1 MSGDGDAADTAGLA
15 MPYGPWRRW
24 VRALRAHHRRRRAD
38 DDGDRTYLAY
48 GFTLLALMYGPI
60 LWTTLAQA
68 GVPLGEGAGWSV
80 RGTLVVAGTV
90 VVAAAGLGG
99 VVLARLGAPLWVTR
113 TDAAY
118 VLSGVWDPRAV
129 LWRRVLVLV
138 AVAGV
143 LAALVGSALAFGALD
158 AAGTPAGAGTLTA
171 WGACAAGVAMLPLTL
186 AVAAQCP
193 RWRTTARVAAA
204 LIAAVGVL
212 VAVQGADFP
221 VGTAVLGA
229 DVLCVDPSGCAPL
242 PVRDGVAPA
251 GPPAA
256 VVGWAA
262 GLAVVCGWLLLAV
275 LPRDLDADVTAEA
288 WSRTVAT
295 GEALGA
301 GDATGV
307 RAVAGPAR
315 LTGRRR
321 TFPRILLP
329 SVPLVARD
337 VLALSRRPAVLLGS
351 LPAGVA
357 GAALLA
363 LAAGGGPG
371 AAPAAVGG
379 GVVLYA
385 AAAAWTGGLRDL
397 AEQAEP
403 GGLLPGGPSRAVRG
417 HLPVPVAL
425 GAVSGALGLLVA
437 AVLAGV
443 DGSSVVLVGTGL
455 VVALGARVWVAGATQ
470 APPEVFTPVAGPTGD
485 LSTVMVIAW
494 FLRAWLVVIGSA
506 WVVARLGLTWVP
518 LVVVVVVALAA
529 AGARRLD
536 RG

>member
-1 MSGDGDAADTAGLA
+1 MSGDGDAADTAGPVAA

-24 VRALRAHHRRRRAD
+24 VRALRAHHRRRRS
-38 DDGDRTYLAY
+38 DDGERTYLAY
-48 GFTLLALMYGPI
+48 GFTLLALTYGPI

-68 GVPLGEGAGWSV
+68 GLPLGDSAGWSV
-80 RGTLVVAGTV
+80 RGMLVVTGIV

-99 VVLARLGAPLWVTR
+99 VLLARLGAPLWVTR

-158 AAGTPAGAGTLTA
+158 AAGTPAGAGALTA

-193 RWRTTARVAAA
+193 RWRTTARVAAV
-204 LIAAVGVL
+204 LVAAVGAL

-221 VGTAVLGA
+221 
-229 DVLCVDPSGCAPL
+229 
-242 PVRDGVAPA
+242 VAPA

-275 LPRDLDADVTAEA
+275 LPRDLDADLTAEA

-307 RAVAGPAR
+307 RTVAGPAR
-315 LTGRRR
+315 LTGRQR
-321 TFPRILLP
+321 TFPRSLLP

-337 VLALSRRPAVLLGS
+337 VLALSRRPAALLGS
-351 LPAGVA
+351 LLTGAVGVV
-357 GAALLA
+357 LLA
-363 LAAGGGPG
+363 VAAGGGPG
-371 AAPAAVGG
+371 AALAAVGG

-385 AAAAWTGGLRDL
+385 AAATWTGGLRDL

-403 GGLLPGGPSRAVRG
+403 GGFLPGGPARAVRG

-425 GAVSGALGLLVA
+425 AAVTGALGLLVA

-506 WVVARLGLTWVP
+506 WVVARLGLAWVP